1 MKNKMTDLRNHLFE
15 MLENLK
21 DPDAKVDLDRMKAGV
36 EVAKVLV
43 DSAKV
48 EVAFITVT
56 GRTEGSDFID
66 VPKTDPLPPSN
77 VKRIGGAR

>member
-36 EVAKVLV
+36 EVARVLV

-66 VPKTDPLPPSN
+66 PDASTALPAPN
-77 VKRIGGAR
+77 VARIGGVR

>member
-21 DPDAKVDLDRMKAGV
+21 DPEASVDLERMKAGV
-36 EVAKVLV
+36 EVARVLV
-43 DSAKV
+43 DTAKV
-48 EVAFITVT
+48 EVQFLTVT

-66 VPKTDPLPPSN
+66 QEAGLPAPN
-77 VKRIGGAR
+77 VARIGGRK